1 MEKEIFKNLIK
12 PKLVDQT
19 IYQLTQVKGFVDMS
33 LREVATKNFESDE
46 AKIKYLLDT
55 LYNVR
60 DFVLA
65 QTTDN
70 SMRQTLIKQ
79 FETIE
84 KEVEA
89 GNEEEHLLPSQE
101 EKSGQSQVE
110 NKEE

>member
-12 PKLVDQT
+12 PRLVDQT
-19 IYQLTQVKGFVDMS
+19 IYQLSQVKGFVDIT

-89 GNEEEHLLPSQE
+89 GNEEEHLLHSQE
-101 EKSGQSQVE
+101 EKLGQSQVE